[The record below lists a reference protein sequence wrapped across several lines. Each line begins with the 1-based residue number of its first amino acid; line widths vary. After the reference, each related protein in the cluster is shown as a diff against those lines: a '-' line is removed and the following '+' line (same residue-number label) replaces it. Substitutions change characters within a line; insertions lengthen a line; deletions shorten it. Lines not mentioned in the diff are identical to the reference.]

1 MPSIIY
7 NAGVYV
13 AYSYIIMV
21 VSVTIKLLNAL
32 IYNQITVGSK
42 HTI

>member
-13 AYSYIIMV
+13 AYSYIMV